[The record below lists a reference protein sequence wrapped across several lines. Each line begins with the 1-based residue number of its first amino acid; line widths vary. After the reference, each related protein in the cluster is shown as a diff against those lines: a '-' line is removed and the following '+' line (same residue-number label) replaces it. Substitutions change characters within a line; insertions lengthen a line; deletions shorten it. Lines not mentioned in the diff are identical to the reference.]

1 MGLPQPTDTV
11 DPIAKP
17 VPPGEKTELGAVQ
30 APLDATI
37 AYFSI
42 DSSWHTDPSSI
53 AVWGFEFSF
62 DGGQTWE
69 HRGTATR
76 NGGPVTG
83 DGGVVVTV
91 FDMTTDLFGVDPKTK
106 VVWDI
111 RGGLIRPF
119 LGVLKG
125 SDPAVSRNVS
135 GEIRFK

>member
-1 MGLPQPTDTV
+1 MGPSQPLDTV

-17 VPPGEKTELGAVQ
+17 VPPGEKTGLGAVQ
-30 APLDATI
+30 VPLDITT
-37 AYFSI
+37 AYFSV

-76 NGGPVTG
+76 NGGPATG
-83 DGGVVVTV
+83 DGGAPVTV
-91 FDMTTDLFGVDPKTK
+91 FDMTTDLFGVDAKGK
-106 VVWDI
+106 AWDV
-111 RGGLIRPF
+111 RGGWIRPF
-119 LGVLKG
+119 IGVLKG